1 MNFDEFEPGDLGRCG
16 EPYSPLAVCDKTYGL
31 MGHGFTAT
39 GIAGEVRPP
48 HPWNSFK
55 GIEVGGRLEWRY
67 DRFSFALTDFYGYN
81 DGPWVDPI
89 FSYSRNVDPL
99 SGRPRYGMATG
110 PCRTGKEASC
120 LTEKNSLT
128 HHSANQQSFH
138 YICANTIGFSNLDPT
153 TCGQTILNSQNAATG
168 EDGNVFGPPLDPN
181 FSPTLAVFFGGMI
194 SGQDPD
200 ASFFLPTTGG
210 WFLLSAGD
218 YGPDAQAQVR
228 AITAGYNGF
237 PNGARTPLVPLVQ
250 DPNDGPAAV
259 HPIAAQ
265 NLFTQSGLSPV
276 LTDQQE
282 ALLGCGPFYGT
293 NCDIDGIDLMNIEAS
308 ATLQSWSIFDG
319 TFGPGSFLTTDASKA
334 QPGTTGFRGGPTCT
348 RYEGGRT
355 FILPG
360 CRGPG
365 DAHYDISVDG
375 STSGVNLSGP
385 AGAYQRVHPFTGQQ
399 WTSEMAIVSW
409 NLQMALVAAAVPL
422 DPNHP
427 LETEFDAN
435 NPFRKDGCSFATPY
449 LCAGIA
455 GYQAITGARRSS
467 IRAGGNGQYG
477 RRDFIWHGGGSVA
490 VRYEKRNVLGFSMD
504 FAEDFSKSNWGMEFT
519 WIEGLPFADANSWE
533 ANSKADTYNLT
544 VSVDRPTFVNFLNS
558 HRTIFFNTQLFL
570 QWINGYERGFYA
582 NGPFNM
588 LATFSVGTG
597 YFQDR
602 LLPGFSFVYDFGS
615 QSGSGLASVTYR
627 MTQNFSATVG
637 IAGFFGH
644 YQTKTPPLFTIGLGN
659 RVGRGANKAFV
670 ENGLSP
676 IRERDELYLRIR
688 YSF

>member
-1 MNFDEFEPGDLGRCG
+1 MTGLSRSKGLDGILGTEDDPFPYYTGDFMDPKKCKFGVQRIWAPADLVGTRTLPHTPDCEIIPAAPMADKANPLRAGDISPITGAGGSGALPLRPAPEVPFGPRKGRGEVAQGLWLPNHEVAEMYRRDKFGSFDQNFSQDELSWNRGASQQDEKELKELYFDIELFDTRLWLRLGKQNIVWGKTELFRTTDQFNPQDLALASLPSLEESRIALWALRAVWSFYDVGPLEDIRVEVAMNFDEFEPGDLGRCG

-237 PNGARTPLVPLVQ
+237 PNGARTPLVPLVL
-250 DPNDGPAAV
+250 DPNDGPAAN

-265 NLFTQSGLSPV
+265 NLFTQSGLSPA
-276 LTDQQE
+276 LTDEQE

-293 NCDIDGIDLMNIEAS
+293 NCA
-308 ATLQSWSIFDG
+308 
-319 TFGPGSFLTTDASKA
+319 
-334 QPGTTGFRGGPTCT
+334 
-348 RYEGGRT
+348 
-355 FILPG
+355 
-360 CRGPG
+360 
-365 DAHYDISVDG
+365 
-375 STSGVNLSGP
+375 
-385 AGAYQRVHPFTGQQ
+385 
-399 WTSEMAIVSW
+399 
-409 NLQMALVAAAVPL
+409 
-422 DPNHP
+422 
-427 LETEFDAN
+427 
-435 NPFRKDGCSFATPY
+435 
-449 LCAGIA
+449 
-455 GYQAITGARRSS
+455 
-467 IRAGGNGQYG
+467 
-477 RRDFIWHGGGSVA
+477 
-490 VRYEKRNVLGFSMD
+490 
-504 FAEDFSKSNWGMEFT
+504 
-519 WIEGLPFADANSWE
+519 
-533 ANSKADTYNLT
+533 
-544 VSVDRPTFVNFLNS
+544 
-558 HRTIFFNTQLFL
+558 
-570 QWINGYERGFYA
+570 
-582 NGPFNM
+582 
-588 LATFSVGTG
+588 
-597 YFQDR
+597 
-602 LLPGFSFVYDFGS
+602 
-615 QSGSGLASVTYR
+615 
-627 MTQNFSATVG
+627 
-637 IAGFFGH
+637 
-644 YQTKTPPLFTIGLGN
+644 
-659 RVGRGANKAFV
+659 
-670 ENGLSP
+670 
-676 IRERDELYLRIR
+676 
-688 YSF
+688 